1 MKTTRMITLFFMAG
15 VILTTITVKGQA
27 DSFDSDIMKMQQI
40 NGSVASTNALFP
52 RIIAQ
57 LKQSKPDVTDAQWA
71 ALKLDVFDV
80 EVASLNEQLIPVF
93 KKYYTQEEVKAIIAF
108 YETPVGKKMAE
119 TTPKMMMEQMQFTQT
134 WAMALMGKMQTYL
147 DKQPKVAAPLG
158 IARPE

>member
-57 LKQSKPDVTDAQWA
+57 L
-71 ALKLDVFDV
+71 
-80 EVASLNEQLIPVF
+80 NNRN
-93 KKYYTQEEVKAIIAF
+93 
-108 YETPVGKKMAE
+108 
-119 TTPKMMMEQMQFTQT
+119 
-134 WAMALMGKMQTYL
+134 LMSPMRSG
-147 DKQPKVAAPLG
+147 PH
-158 IARPE
+158 